1 MKNKVII
8 SSILTIAMCL
18 SMIAGSTFALFTS
31 EDSVNVAVTSG
42 KVSVTAVA
50 ENLTLGSTLGANLA
64 ETSANF
70 IEDTNEIQLVNF
82 VPGDFAK
89 FDLRIKNESTVTVK
103 YRTVVT
109 ISGDKELTDALV
121 VSFGGK
127 TAADASS
134 DWSTLAVGEGN
145 ATVAVHISLP
155 EDAGNDCQG
164 KTCTIAYVVE
174 AVQGNVVLPTKVESA
189 EEFKTALA
197 NGENIQFAG
206 SMDLTDPASGNTF
219 ITTNDDVHFYLPD
232 DAVLNFGEV
241 TGINGTGTLT
251 IHGGTLKT
259 NHELYVTGDATLI
272 IDGGVHNLSAFS
284 AVDNGTIIVNG
295 GTLNCYGIYGS
306 TGGGINLA
314 ENGQLIINGGT
325 LNMYQPI
332 NLNAN
337 RCDNAYVEINGGTIK
352 LLESADKLFAV
363 RNVMEKDA
371 QGTSRGSS
379 IKITGG
385 TIIATYPVDNT
396 NDANAFIRNE
406 DGTPDTSRVLVSN
419 TEDNYNCV
427 VTGGTFFGD
436 WRRTGERAG
445 YSADHCEMNTIVGFV
460 ADGYEI
466 TGDPV
471 NGYVVAPKN

>member
-1 MKNKVII
+1 MKNKIII

-18 SMIAGSTFALFTS
+18 SLIAGSTFALFTS
-31 EDSVNVAVTSG
+31 ESKVNVAVTSG
-42 KVSVTAVA
+42 EVKVVATAGAVTYGS
-50 ENLTLGSTLGANLA
+50 TLGSTLGSVNATGSDITL
-64 ETSANF
+64 
-70 IEDTNEIQLVNF
+70 TNIL
-82 VPGDFAK
+82 PGDFVD
-89 FDLRIKNESTVTVK
+89 FNINVVNESTVTVK

-155 EDAGNDCQG
+155 ETTGNECQN
-164 KTCTIAYVVE
+164 KTCNITYKVE
-174 AVQGNVVLPTKVESA
+174 AIQGNGIPDYTLVSNTDELEV
-189 EEFKTALA
+189 ALA
-197 NGENIQFAG
+197 NGGHIKFTG
-206 SMDLTDPASGNTF
+206 SMDLTDPADGKTF
-219 ITTNDDVHFYLPD
+219 VTTNDDVHFYLPD

-284 AVDNGTIIVNG
+284 AVGNGTIIVNG

-352 LLESADKLFAV
+352 LLESADKLFSV

-385 TIIATYPVDNT
+385 TIIATYPVDDT

-445 YSADHCEMNTIVGFV
+445 YPADHCEMNTITGFV